1 MIKLLFSASVIN
13 ILVMGLNFL
22 FKIFLSYKFNKE
34 ELGVFY
40 TFIDLISVG
49 IMLFGGFKDSLIKAF
64 DEMDYKEVLYW
75 YILGFWGLFGLV
87 FLGEIFYFYVS
98 GIRYSIIY
106 FISFFVLNVLM
117 VFFSYLNA
125 AFKVYKVML
134 FEGLVMSIGVI
145 GGYFIFSIFF
155 SGIKIL
161 LFAFLFSFIAR
172 ISFVLLFSNINFR
185 FVKCGFD
192 KARQFFKNTILSS
205 LMYFFS
211 GLFISV
217 ASLIILK
224 VFNDK
229 DFLAEYQV
237 VIRSLFFSLV
247 AIFVFPINTFT
258 FPEISKLISNKK
270 FDEVKKIERKFLK
283 YLVVFLVVILF
294 SMFFTKYLIS
304 FIFPKEYK
312 GAYIYVNFMLPFLPF
327 IAYTT
332 FALNILKGFNRF
344 ELALY
349 VRIIGSLSFFV
360 GLLLF
365 YNFRAE
371 STVFA
376 MDFAFLTMALMVY
389 YFKRKLL

>member
-22 FKIFLSYKFNKE
+22 FKIFLSYKFSKE
-34 ELGVFY
+34 DLGVFY

-49 IMLFGGFKDSLIKAF
+49 IMFFGGFKDSLIKAF
-64 DEMDYKEVLYW
+64 DEMDYKGVIYW
-75 YILGFWGLFGLV
+75 YVLGFWGLFGLV

-98 GIRYSIIY
+98 GIEYSIIY
-106 FISFFVLNVLM
+106 FVLFFVLNAFM

-134 FEGLVMSIGVI
+134 FEGLVMSLGVI
-145 GGYFIFSIFF
+145 SGYFIFNNFF
-155 SGIKIL
+155 SGIKV
-161 LFAFLFSFIAR
+161 LFFSFLFSYLAR
-172 ISFVLLFSNINFR
+172 ISFILLFSNIKLNIKKVEFNK
-185 FVKCGFD
+185 VK
-192 KARQFFKNTILSS
+192 QFFKNTILSS

-270 FDEVKKIERKFLK
+270 FDEVRRIESKFLK
-283 YLVVFLVVILF
+283 YLVVFLIIILF
-294 SMFFTKYLIS
+294 SMFFTKYIIS
-304 FIFPKEYK
+304 FVFPKEYK
-312 GAYIYVNFMLPFLPF
+312 EAYIYVNVMLPFLPF

-344 ELALY
+344 ELSLY

-360 GLLLF
+360 GILLF
-365 YNFRAE
+365 YSFGAK
-371 STVFA
+371 SIVYA
-376 MDFAFLTMALMVY
+376 MDFAFLTMALMAY

>member
-22 FKIFLSYKFNKE
+22 FKIYLSYKFNKE
-34 ELGVFY
+34 DLGVFY

-75 YILGFWGLFGLV
+75 YILGFWGVFGLV
-87 FLGEIFYFYVS
+87 FLGEIVYFYVS
-98 GIRYSIIY
+98 GIEYSIIY
-106 FISFFVLNVLM
+106 FISFFVLNALM

-134 FEGLVMSIGVI
+134 FENLVMSLGVI
-145 GGYFIFSIFF
+145 IGYFIFSIFF
-155 SGIKIL
+155 SGIKVL
-161 LFAFLFSFIAR
+161 LFAFLFSFVAR
-172 ISFVLLFSNINFR
+172 ISFILLFSNINFR
-185 FVKCGFD
+185 FVKCEFD
-192 KARQFFKNTILSS
+192 KARQFLKNTFLSS

-237 VIRSLFFSLV
+237 VIRSVFFSIV

-258 FPEISKLISNKK
+258 FPEISKLISTKK
-270 FDEVKKIERKFLK
+270 FDKVKRIERKFLK
-283 YLVVFLVVILF
+283 YLVVFFIVILF
-294 SMFFTKYLIS
+294 SMLFTKYLIS

-312 GAYIYVNFMLPFLPF
+312 EAYIYVNFMLPFLPF

-344 ELALY
+344 DLALY
-349 VRIIGSLSFFV
+349 VRLIGSLSFFI
-360 GLLLF
+360 GILLF
-365 YNFRAE
+365 YSFGAE
-371 STVFA
+371 SIVFA
-376 MDFAFLTMALMVY
+376 MDFAFLTMALTAY
-389 YFKRKLL
+389 KFKRKLL